1 MRKLLTFI
9 LSTKFAGILL
19 LLIAFA
25 SGLATFIENDFGA
38 VAAKAAV
45 YNARWFEF
53 IILLTFLNIA
63 WNTYKIHPIKTKRY
77 TVFAF
82 HLSFLFII
90 LGAGVTRYVGFEG
103 MMSIRE
109 GQSSDKILSG
119 KTYIQIKATDKENT
133 FFAEEQVIF
142 SSVTS
147 SKKTIRLKTDKDS
160 YTLKTSAF
168 IPNAQEYF
176 RKAKE
181 GPKMLELSGTVN
193 GSFVR
198 FSLFENETKKI
209 GASKVSFQT
218 PTQLLNT
225 FNISETADGLFIQL
239 PEDGKLINMMS
250 SESISL
256 QKDSL
261 YEFEAQKVYQAGDQ
275 SIILRSYYEH
285 TKMGVEQNT
294 DGQKTGLNAIKFTLS
309 NSDGEKIESYALGT
323 SGYIVPTKHIDFD
336 GKHFDVS
343 YGSKYID
350 LPFSLEL
357 VDFQLER
364 YPASNS
370 PSSYASKV
378 ILIDER
384 VNLKRDFRIYMNNV
398 LDYKGYRFFQ
408 SSYDTDERGTVLSV
422 NHDWWGMIIT
432 YFGYGL
438 MFLAM
443 FLAIFE
449 KSTRFQF
456 LIRQKNVGLFFLAF
470 ILTVGLNI
478 LPIKSVSAQN
488 GIQKIEKIPA
498 EHIEKFNN
506 IIVQGRSGRF
516 KPLNS
521 MSNETFRKFSR
532 QGEFKGLKPE
542 QIMLGIMIDPNF
554 WMRQDLIKVSNDQLK
569 EIIGN
574 TNSRASFNNFF
585 NNKQQ
590 PAYKLSKY
598 VDEAY
603 RKNPAQRSTFDKDII
618 TVDERVNVFYMVANG
633 YFLNIFPVP
642 NQPDAAWKNPTDKLD
657 QFASKDSAF
666 IKTIMA
672 YYVEALKKGVSTNQW
687 EDADFYLD
695 AIITFQQNFAPEEIK
710 NDAHFDLEIFYN
722 NFDIFKQLSFVNGLA
737 GFILLILLFIRI
749 LWPKFRFK
757 WGINIL
763 VFILFLAFI
772 AHTGGLGLRWYIAG
786 HAPWSDGYE
795 SMIFIGWASMLAG
808 FSFYKRAP
816 IALGATAILTFL
828 ILFVAHLSWMN
839 PEITNLVPVLKS
851 YWLTIHVAVIT
862 ASYGFLALGGFLGI
876 FNLIFMLLQTKK
888 NKTRIQLKIKELSR
902 INEATLIA
910 GLYLLTIGTFLG
922 GIWANESWGRYW
934 GWDPKETWAFVTILL
949 YAFVVHMRMIPGLKS
964 LFAFNVG
971 SIFAYF
977 SVLMTYFGV
986 NYYLSG
992 LHSYAQ
998 GDPMPIPNFV
1008 YYSVAGLIA
1017 LAILA
1022 YLANHKHQIKQG
1034 DAKHKSNDRK
1044 IN

>member
-1 MRKLLTFI
+1 MRNFLNFI

-19 LLIAFA
+19 LLIAFVT
-25 SGLATFIENDFGA
+25 GYATFIENDFGA
-38 VAAKAAV
+38 IAAKAAV

-53 IILLTFLNIA
+53 IILLTFINIA
-63 WNTYKIHPIKTKRY
+63 WNAFKYNPLKTKRY

-103 MMSIRE
+103 IMSIRE

-119 KTYIQIKATDKENT
+119 ETYIQIKTTDNQNT
-133 FFAEEQVIF
+133 FLAEKQVLF
-142 SSVTS
+142 SLITS
-147 SKKTIRLKTDKDS
+147 SKKTIRLKTDQDT
-160 YTLKTSAF
+160 YTLKTSEY

-176 RKAKE
+176 MEAEE
-181 GPKMLELSGTVN
+181 GPKMLGLSGTVN
-193 GSFVR
+193 GRFVR
-198 FSLFENETKKI
+198 FSLFENETKTI
-209 GASKVSFQT
+209 GSSKVSFQT
-218 PTQLLNT
+218 PTQLPNT
-225 FNISETADGLFIQL
+225 FYISETEEGLFIRL
-239 PEDGKLINMMS
+239 PEDGKLISMMS
-250 SESISL
+250 SESIPL
-256 QKDSL
+256 IKDSL
-261 YEFEAQKVYQAGDQ
+261 YKFEEQKVYQAGDQ
-275 SIILRSYYEH
+275 SVVLRSYYKH
-285 TKMGVEQNT
+285 AQTGVEQNT
-294 DGQKTGLNAIKFTLS
+294 SGENSGLNAIKFTLS
-309 NSDGEKIESYALGT
+309 NSAGKEIESYALGAK
-323 SGYIVPTKHIDFD
+323 GYRAPAKHIDFD
-336 GKHFDVS
+336 GKRFDVT
-343 YGSKYID
+343 YGSKYIE

-357 VDFQLER
+357 VDFQLDR

-370 PSSYASKV
+370 PSSYASDI

-384 VNLKRDFRIYMNNV
+384 VNLKRDFRIFMNNV
-398 LDYKGYRFFQ
+398 LDYEGYRFFQ

-438 MFLAM
+438 MILAM

-456 LIRQKNVGLFFLAF
+456 LIRPKNVGVFVLAF
-470 ILTVGLNI
+470 VMTVGLNI
-478 LPIKSVSAQN
+478 IPLKFASAQR

-521 MSNETFRKFSR
+521 MSNETFRKYSR
-532 QGEFKGLKPE
+532 QSGYKGLSPE
-542 QIMLGIMIDPNF
+542 QIMLGMMMDPDF
-554 WMRQDLIKVSNDQLK
+554 WMRQDLIKVSNDELK
-569 EIIGN
+569 KLIGN
-574 TNSRASFNNFF
+574 NNSRASFNNFF
-585 NNKQQ
+585 NNSQQ

-603 RKNPAQRSTFDKDII
+603 RKNPALRSTFDKDII
-618 TVDERVNVFYMVANG
+618 TVDERVNVFYMVTNG

-642 NQPDAAWKNPTDKLD
+642 NQPNEAWKNPTDKLE
-657 QFASKDSAF
+657 QFSSKDSAF
-666 IKTIMA
+666 IKTITG
-672 YYVEALKKGVSTNQW
+672 YYVEALKKGVSTGQW
-687 EDADFYLD
+687 KDADFYLD
-695 AIITFQQNFAPEEIK
+695 AIITYQQNFASEEVK
-710 NDAHFDLEIFYN
+710 DDAHFDLEIFYN
-722 NFDIFKQLSFVNGLA
+722 NFDIFKQLSFVNGLV
-737 GFILLILLFIRI
+737 GFLLLVLLFIRI
-749 LWPKFRFK
+749 LWPQFRFK

-763 VFILFLAFI
+763 AGILFLAFI

-786 HAPWSDGYE
+786 HAPWSNGYE

-828 ILFVAHLSWMN
+828 ILYVAHLSWMN

-876 FNLIFMLLQTKK
+876 LNLIFMLLQTNK
-888 NKTRIQLKIKELSR
+888 NKDRIQLKIKELSR

-964 LFAFNVG
+964 LYAFNVG

-998 GDPMPIPNFV
+998 GDSVPIPNFV
-1008 YYSVAGLIA
+1008 YYSVAGLLA
-1017 LAILA
+1017 LAISA
-1022 YLANHKHQIKQG
+1022 YFAERKHQIK
-1034 DAKHKSNDRK
+1034 
-1044 IN
+1044 

>member
-1 MRKLLTFI
+1 MRTLLNFI

-19 LLIAFA
+19 LLIAFVT
-25 SGLATFIENDFGA
+25 GYATFIENDYGA
-38 VAAKAAV
+38 ITAKAAV
-45 YNARWFEF
+45 YNATWFEF
-53 IILLTFLNIA
+53 IILLTFINIA
-63 WNTYKIHPIKTKRY
+63 WNTFKIKPFKTKRY

-90 LGAGVTRYVGFEG
+90 LGAGVTRYIGFEG
-103 MMSIRE
+103 TMSIRE
-109 GQSSDKILSG
+109 GQSSNKILSSE
-119 KTYIQIKATDKENT
+119 TYIQLQTGDGQNT
-133 FFAEEQVIF
+133 AVAEKKVLF
-142 SSVTS
+142 SPITS
-147 SKKTIRLKTDKDS
+147 SKETIRLKTEKET
-160 YTLKTSAF
+160 YTLKTFAY
-168 IPNAQEYF
+168 IMNAQEYF
-176 RKAKE
+176 MEAEE
-181 GPKMLELSGTVN
+181 GSKMLSLSGTID
-193 GSFVR
+193 GRFTH
-198 FSLFENETKKI
+198 FSLFEKETKTLGK
-209 GASKVSFQT
+209 SKVSFQAG
-218 PTQLLNT
+218 TQSLNT
-225 FNISETADGLFIQL
+225 FYITETAEGLFVRV
-239 PEDGKLINMMS
+239 PEDGKLISMMS
-250 SESISL
+250 SESTPL
-256 QKDSL
+256 YKDSL
-261 YEFEAQKVYQAGDQ
+261 YKFEEQKVYQAGEQ
-275 SIILRSYYEH
+275 SIVLRSYYKH
-285 TKMGVEQNT
+285 AKMGVEQNT
-294 DGQKTGLNAIKFTLS
+294 NGKRTGLNAIKFTLS
-309 NSDGEKIESYALGT
+309 NSEGKEIESYALGT
-323 SGYIVPTKHIDFD
+323 NGYIAPPKHIDFD
-336 GKHFDVS
+336 GNHFDVS
-343 YGSKYID
+343 YGSKYIA

-357 VDFQLER
+357 VDFQLDR

-370 PSSYASKV
+370 PSSYASEV

-384 VNLKRDFRIYMNNV
+384 INLKRDFRIFMNNV
-398 LDYKGYRFFQ
+398 LDYEGYRFFQ

-456 LIRQKNVGLFFLAF
+456 LIRQKSVGVFILAF
-470 ILTVGLNI
+470 AMTIGLNI
-478 LPIKSVSAQN
+478 FPTKSASAQN

-498 EHIEKFNN
+498 QHLKKLNTLF
-506 IIVQGRSGRF
+506 VQGHSGRF

-532 QGEFKGLKPE
+532 LNGFKGLSPD
-542 QIMLGIMIDPNF
+542 QVMLGMMMDPDY
-554 WMRQDLIKVSNDQLK
+554 WMRQELIKVSNDELK
-569 EIIGN
+569 KLIGN
-574 TNSRASFNNFF
+574 NNSRASFNNFF
-585 NNKQQ
+585 NPNQN
-590 PAYKLSKY
+590 PSYKLSKY

-618 TVDERVNVFYMVANG
+618 TVDERVNVFYMLAKG
-633 YFLNIFPVP
+633 HFLTIFPVP
-642 NQPDAAWKNPTDKLD
+642 NQPDASWKNPTDKLE
-657 QFASKDSAF
+657 QFSTKDSAF
-666 IKTIMA
+666 VKTITT
-672 YYVEALKKGVSTNQW
+672 YYIDALKKGTSTGQW
-687 EDADFYLD
+687 KDADFYLG
-695 AIITFQQNFAPEEIK
+695 AIITYQQNFISEEIK
-710 NDAHFDLEIFYN
+710 DNAHFELEIFYN
-722 NFDIFKQLSFVNGLA
+722 NFDIFKQLSFVNGIL
-737 GFILLILLFIRI
+737 GFILLVLLFVRI
-749 LWPKFRFK
+749 LWPQFRFK
-757 WGINIL
+757 WGVNSLVIL
-763 VFILFLAFI
+763 LFLAFI
-772 AHTGGLGLRWYIAG
+772 AHTGGLALRWYIAG

-808 FSFYKRAP
+808 FVFYKRAP

-828 ILFVAHLSWMN
+828 ILYVAHLSWMN

-876 FNLIFMLLQTKK
+876 LNLIFMLLQTKK
-888 NKTRIQLKIKELSR
+888 NKARIQIKIKELSR

-910 GLYLLTIGTFLG
+910 GIYLLTIGTFLG

-964 LFAFNVG
+964 LYALNVG

-1022 YLANHKHQIKQG
+1022 YFAERKHQIK
-1034 DAKHKSNDRK
+1034 
-1044 IN
+1044 

>member
-1 MRKLLTFI
+1 MRNFLNFL

-53 IILLTFLNIA
+53 IIFLTFINIA
-63 WNTYKIHPIKTKRY
+63 WNTFKINPLKTKRY

-90 LGAGVTRYVGFEG
+90 LGAGITRYIGFEG

-119 KTYIQIKATDKENT
+119 ETYIQIKTTDKQNT
-133 FFAEEQVIF
+133 FVAEEQVLF
-142 SSVTS
+142 SPVTS
-147 SKKTIRLKTDKDS
+147 SKETIRLKTDQNT
-160 YTLKTSAF
+160 YTLKTSEY

-176 RKAKE
+176 MEAEE

-193 GSFVR
+193 GRFVR
-198 FSLFENETKKI
+198 FSLFENETKTI

-218 PTQLLNT
+218 PTQLSNT
-225 FNISETADGLFIQL
+225 FHISESAEGLFIQL
-239 PEDGKLINMMS
+239 PEDGKLISMMS
-250 SESISL
+250 SESIPL
-256 QKDSL
+256 LKDSL
-261 YEFEAQKVYQAGDQ
+261 YRFEEQKVYQVGDQ
-275 SIILRSYYEH
+275 SVVLRSYYKH
-285 TKMGVEQNT
+285 AQTGVEQNT
-294 DGQKTGLNAIKFTLS
+294 SGQNSSLNAIKFTLS
-309 NSDGEKIESYALGT
+309 NSEGKEIESYALGT
-323 SGYIVPTKHIDFD
+323 KGYIAPAKHIDFD
-336 GKHFDVS
+336 GKHFDVT
-343 YGSKYID
+343 YGSKYIN

-357 VDFQLER
+357 VDFQLDR

-370 PSSYASKV
+370 PSSYASEV

-384 VNLKRDFRIYMNNV
+384 VNLKRNSRIFMNNV

-438 MFLAM
+438 MMLAM

-456 LIRQKNVGLFFLAF
+456 LIRQKTINVFIFAFAMTLGLSL
-470 ILTVGLNI
+470 
-478 LPIKSVSAQN
+478 LPVKSASAQN
-488 GIQKIEKIPA
+488 GIQKIEKIPPQ
-498 EHIEKFNN
+498 HLEKFNTL
-506 IIVQGRSGRF
+506 IVQGRSGRF

-521 MSNETFRKFSR
+521 MSNETFRKYSR
-532 QGEFKGLKPE
+532 LSDYKGLSPD
-542 QIMLGIMIDPNF
+542 QVMLGLMMDPDY
-554 WMRQDLIKVSNDQLK
+554 WMRQELIKVSNDELK
-569 EIIGN
+569 KLIGN
-574 TNSRASFNNFF
+574 NNSRASFNNFF
-585 NNKQQ
+585 NPNQN
-590 PAYKLSKY
+590 PSYKLSKY

-618 TVDERVNVFYMVANG
+618 TVDERVNVFYMVAKG
-633 YFLNIFPVP
+633 HFLNIFPIP

-657 QFASKDSAF
+657 LFSTKDSAF
-666 IKTIMA
+666 VKTITT
-672 YYVEALKKGVSTNQW
+672 YYIDALKKGSSTGQW

-695 AIITFQQNFAPEEIK
+695 AISTYQQNFASKEIK
-710 NDAHFDLEIFYN
+710 DNAHFELEIFYN
-722 NFDIFKQLSFVNGLA
+722 NFDIFKQLSFVNGIL
-737 GFILLILLFIRI
+737 GFILLVLLFIRI
-749 LWPKFRFK
+749 LWPHFRFK
-757 WGINIL
+757 WGVNIL
-763 VFILFLAFI
+763 VFFLFLAFI
-772 AHTGGLGLRWYIAG
+772 VHTGGLALRWYIAG

-795 SMIFIGWASMLAG
+795 SMIFIGWASMFAG

-816 IALGATAILTFL
+816 IALAATAVLTFL
-828 ILFVAHLSWMN
+828 ILYVAHLSWMN

-876 FNLIFMLLQTKK
+876 LNLIFMILQTKK
-888 NKTRIQLKIKELSR
+888 NKERIQIKIKELSK

-910 GLYLLTIGTFLG
+910 GIYLLTIGTFLG

-949 YAFVVHMRMIPGLKS
+949 YAFVAHMRMIPGLKG

-971 SIFAYF
+971 SVFAYF

-1022 YLANHKHQIKQG
+1022 YFAERKHQIKQ
-1034 DAKHKSNDRK
+1034 
-1044 IN
+1044 

>member
-1 MRKLLTFI
+1 MRNFLNFI

-19 LLIAFA
+19 LLIAFVT
-25 SGLATFIENDFGA
+25 GYATFIENDFGA
-38 VAAKAAV
+38 IAAKAAV

-53 IILLTFLNIA
+53 IIVLTFINIA
-63 WNTYKIHPIKTKRY
+63 WNTFKTNLIKAKRY

-109 GQSSDKILSG
+109 GQSSNKILSG
-119 KTYIQIKATDKENT
+119 ETYIQIKTTDKQNT
-133 FFAEEQVIF
+133 FLAEKQVLF
-142 SSVTS
+142 SPITS
-147 SKKTIRLKTDKDS
+147 SKKTIRLKTDQDT
-160 YTLKTSAF
+160 YTLKTSEY
-168 IPNAQEYF
+168 ILNAQEYF
-176 RKAKE
+176 MEAEE
-181 GPKMLELSGTVN
+181 GPKMLGLSGTVN

-198 FSLFENETKKI
+198 FSLFENETKTI
-209 GASKVSFQT
+209 GSSKVSFQT
-218 PTQLLNT
+218 STQLP
-225 FNISETADGLFIQL
+225 NIFYISATEEGLFIRL
-239 PEDGKLINMMS
+239 PEDGKLISMMS
-250 SESISL
+250 SESIPL
-256 QKDSL
+256 IKDSL
-261 YEFEAQKVYQAGDQ
+261 YKFEEQKVYQAGDQ
-275 SIILRSYYEH
+275 SVILRTYYKH
-285 TKMGVEQNT
+285 AQMGVEQNT
-294 DGQKTGLNAIKFTLS
+294 SGENSGLNAIKFTLS
-309 NSDGEKIESYALGT
+309 NSEGKEIESYALGAK
-323 SGYIVPTKHIDFD
+323 GYQAPAKHIDFD
-336 GKHFDVS
+336 GKHFDVT
-343 YGSKYID
+343 YGSKYIE
-350 LPFSLEL
+350 LPFSIEL

-370 PSSYASKV
+370 PSSFSSDI

-384 VNLKRDFRIYMNNV
+384 VNLKREFRIFMNNV
-398 LDYKGYRFFQ
+398 LDYEGYRFFQ

-438 MFLAM
+438 MILAM

-456 LIRQKNVGLFFLAF
+456 LIRQKNVGVFVLAF
-470 ILTVGLNI
+470 VMTVGLNI
-478 LPIKSVSAQN
+478 IPLKSASAQK

-521 MSNETFRKFSR
+521 MSNETFRKYSR
-532 QGEFKGLKPE
+532 QSGYKGLSPE
-542 QIMLGIMIDPNF
+542 QIMLGMMMDPDF
-554 WMRQDLIKVSNDQLK
+554 WMRQDLIKVSNDELK
-569 EIIGN
+569 KLIGN
-574 TNSRASFNNFF
+574 NNSRASFNNFF
-585 NNKQQ
+585 NNSQQ

-603 RKNPAQRSTFDKDII
+603 RKNPALRSTFDKDII
-618 TVDERVNVFYMVANG
+618 TVDERVNVFYMVTNG

-642 NQPDAAWKNPTDKLD
+642 NQPNEAWKNPTDKLE
-657 QFASKDSAF
+657 QFSSKDSAF
-666 IKTIMA
+666 IKTITG
-672 YYVEALKKGVSTNQW
+672 YYVEALKKGVSTGQW
-687 EDADFYLD
+687 KDADFYLD
-695 AIITFQQNFAPEEIK
+695 AIITYQQNFASEEVK
-710 NDAHFDLEIFYN
+710 DDAHFDLEIFYN
-722 NFDIFKQLSFVNGLA
+722 NFDIFKQLSFVNGLV
-737 GFILLILLFIRI
+737 GFILLVLLFIRI
-749 LWPKFRFK
+749 LWPQFRFK

-763 VFILFLAFI
+763 AGILFLAFI

-786 HAPWSDGYE
+786 HAPWSNGYE

-828 ILFVAHLSWMN
+828 ILYVAHLSWMN

-876 FNLIFMLLQTKK
+876 LNLIFMLLQTNK
-888 NKTRIQLKIKELSR
+888 NKDRIQLKIKELSR

-964 LFAFNVG
+964 LYAFNVG

-992 LHSYAQ
+992 LHSYAS
-998 GDPMPIPNFV
+998 GDTVPIPNFV
-1008 YYSVAGLIA
+1008 YYSVAGLLA
-1017 LAILA
+1017 LAISA
-1022 YLANHKHQIKQG
+1022 YFAERKHQIK
-1034 DAKHKSNDRK
+1034 
-1044 IN
+1044 

>member
-1 MRKLLTFI
+1 MRTLLNFI

-19 LLIAFA
+19 LLIAFVT
-25 SGLATFIENDFGA
+25 GYATFIENDYGA
-38 VAAKAAV
+38 ITAKAAV
-45 YNARWFEF
+45 YNATWFEF
-53 IILLTFLNIA
+53 IILLTFINIA
-63 WNTYKIHPIKTKRY
+63 WNTFKIKPFKTKRY

-90 LGAGVTRYVGFEG
+90 LGAGVTRYIGFEG
-103 MMSIRE
+103 TMSIRE
-109 GQSSDKILSG
+109 GQSSNKILSSE
-119 KTYIQIKATDKENT
+119 TYIQLQTGDGQNT
-133 FFAEEQVIF
+133 AVAEKKVLF
-142 SSVTS
+142 SPITS
-147 SKKTIRLKTDKDS
+147 SKETIRLKTEKET
-160 YTLKTSAF
+160 YTLKTFAY
-168 IPNAQEYF
+168 IMNAQEYF
-176 RKAKE
+176 MEAEE
-181 GPKMLELSGTVN
+181 GSKMLSLSGTID
-193 GSFVR
+193 GRFTH
-198 FSLFENETKKI
+198 FSLFEKETKTL
-209 GASKVSFQT
+209 GNSKVSFQAGR
-218 PTQLLNT
+218 QSLNT
-225 FNISETADGLFIQL
+225 FYITETAEGLFVRV
-239 PEDGKLINMMS
+239 PEDGKLISMMS
-250 SESISL
+250 SESTPL
-256 QKDSL
+256 YKDSL
-261 YEFEAQKVYQAGDQ
+261 YKFEEQKVYQAGEQ
-275 SIILRSYYEH
+275 SIVLRSYYKH
-285 TKMGVEQNT
+285 AKMGVEQNT
-294 DGQKTGLNAIKFTLS
+294 NGKRTGLNAIKFTLS
-309 NSDGEKIESYALGT
+309 NSEGKEIESYALGT
-323 SGYIVPTKHIDFD
+323 NGYIAPPKHIDFD
-336 GKHFDVS
+336 GNHFDVS
-343 YGSKYID
+343 YGSKYIA

-357 VDFQLER
+357 VDFQLDR

-370 PSSYASKV
+370 PSSYASEV

-384 VNLKRDFRIYMNNV
+384 INLKRDFRIFMNNV
-398 LDYKGYRFFQ
+398 LDYEGYRFFQ

-456 LIRQKNVGLFFLAF
+456 LIRQKSVGVFILAF
-470 ILTVGLNI
+470 AMTIGLNI
-478 LPIKSVSAQN
+478 FPTKSASAQN

-498 EHIEKFNN
+498 QHLKKLNTLF
-506 IIVQGRSGRF
+506 VQGHSGRF

-532 QGEFKGLKPE
+532 LNGFKGLSPD
-542 QIMLGIMIDPNF
+542 QVMLGMMMDPDY
-554 WMRQDLIKVSNDQLK
+554 WMRQELIKVSNDELK
-569 EIIGN
+569 KLIGN
-574 TNSRASFNNFF
+574 NNSRASFNNFF
-585 NNKQQ
+585 NPNQN
-590 PAYKLSKY
+590 PSYKLSKY

-618 TVDERVNVFYMVANG
+618 TVDERVNVFYMLAKG
-633 YFLNIFPVP
+633 HFLNIFPVP
-642 NQPDAAWKNPTDKLD
+642 NQPDAAWKNPTDKLE
-657 QFASKDSAF
+657 QFSTKDSAF
-666 IKTIMA
+666 VKTITT
-672 YYVEALKKGVSTNQW
+672 YYIDALKKGTSTGQW
-687 EDADFYLD
+687 KDADFYLG
-695 AIITFQQNFAPEEIK
+695 AIITYQQNFISEEIK
-710 NDAHFDLEIFYN
+710 DNAHFELEIFYN
-722 NFDIFKQLSFVNGLA
+722 NFDIFKQLSFVNGIL
-737 GFILLILLFIRI
+737 GFILLVLLFVRI
-749 LWPKFRFK
+749 LWPQFRFK
-757 WGINIL
+757 WGVNSLVIL
-763 VFILFLAFI
+763 LFLAFI
-772 AHTGGLGLRWYIAG
+772 AHTGGLALRWYIAG

-808 FSFYKRAP
+808 FVFYKRAP

-828 ILFVAHLSWMN
+828 ILYVAHLSWMN

-876 FNLIFMLLQTKK
+876 LNLIFMLLQTKK
-888 NKTRIQLKIKELSR
+888 NKARIQIKIKELSR

-910 GLYLLTIGTFLG
+910 GIYLLTIGTFLG

-964 LFAFNVG
+964 LYALNVG

-1022 YLANHKHQIKQG
+1022 YFAERKHQIK
-1034 DAKHKSNDRK
+1034 
-1044 IN
+1044 